1 LSQNE
6 EIDMKR
12 FKYFLFSL
20 LMAATILTACA
31 PTAAA
36 SPPNAT
42 PMPVLTPLSLTLTPT
57 PVYVEA
63 TASPLPP
70 SPTLPPMI
78 TPDAIQVERWQ
89 EYQAELAKGILPM
102 EPIESVLCEWN
113 VLARVGQEVYVW
125 AVCATIHGDDT
136 RPAVIHL
143 SADGSVQ
150 GVEIPKRGSLSDFN
164 RLFPEA
170 ARMKMNWY
178 VDVTDDSGEGMIREL
193 RSHIE
198 YRKTHPEEPPLIVL
212 SAAPVSTPTLLPTQP
227 PPPILTP
234 DAIQVERW
242 REYQLE
248 LAKAL
253 FVYNPEFP
261 QIQYDPEE
269 YKDALC
275 EWDILRQSVQ
285 EAYVWAVCASAD
297 GLSHPS
303 NPAVIYLKPDG
314 SIQKVSVASEKIDRP
329 NPYLIYDLHL
339 FPIEIQKNFCLYY
352 FSGYM
357 PQCPEIDPAYI
368 PSDYEQSRE
377 SVLLSYLKYREEHR
391 DEPPLIILSAMPS
404 VTPTP

>member
-1 LSQNE
+1 
-6 EIDMKR
+6 
-12 FKYFLFSL
+12 
-20 LMAATILTACA
+20 
-31 PTAAA
+31 
-36 SPPNAT
+36 
-42 PMPVLTPLSLTLTPT
+42 
-57 PVYVEA
+57 
-63 TASPLPP
+63 
-70 SPTLPPMI
+70 MI
-78 TPDAIQVERWQ
+78 TPDAAQVEHWR
-89 EYQAELAKGILPM
+89 EYQTELAKAILPM
-102 EPIESVLCEWN
+102 LPVETVLCEWN

-125 AVCATIHGDDT
+125 AVCASTQGDDT

-143 SADGSVQ
+143 GADGSVQ

-164 RLFPEA
+164 RLFPET
-170 ARMKMNWY
+170 ARGKMNWY
-178 VDVTDDSGEGMIREL
+178 VDNMDDSGEEMIREL
-193 RSHIE
+193 YSHIE

-212 SAAPVSTPTLLPTQP
+212 SATPISTPTLLPTQP
-227 PPPILTP
+227 PISVITP

-275 EWDILRQSVQ
+275 EWDILRQSGQ

-297 GLSHPS
+297 GLGYPS

-314 SIQKVSVASEKIDRP
+314 SIQKVSVASIKIDRP

-339 FPIEIQKNFCLYY
+339 FPTEIQKKLCLYY

-368 PSDYEQSRE
+368 PSDYQQSRE

-391 DEPPLIILSAMPS
+391 DEPPAVVLSAVPTA
-404 VTPTP
+404 TPTP